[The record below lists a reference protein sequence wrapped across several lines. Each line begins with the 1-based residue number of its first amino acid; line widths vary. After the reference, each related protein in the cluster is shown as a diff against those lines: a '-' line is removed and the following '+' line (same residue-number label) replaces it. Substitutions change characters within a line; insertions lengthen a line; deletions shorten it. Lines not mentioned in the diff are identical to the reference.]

1 FCFLKP
7 LSWKRNYPPK
17 KYCLYLYRMIT
28 IMNKQTPPHT
38 YDTLSLAVN
47 DLIKR
52 GYTADFL
59 MMKEKDCLICQDN
72 ALELSPDEFEIDEV
86 YRFEGMTD
94 PADESIVFAI
104 SSSKH
109 NLKGLVINSYG
120 ADFGY
125 RSSKLVEHLHKK
137 L

>member
-1 FCFLKP
+1 
-7 LSWKRNYPPK
+7 
-17 KYCLYLYRMIT
+17 MT
-28 IMNKQTPPHT
+28 INKQPRYS
-38 YDTLSLAVN
+38 YDTLSEAVN

-52 GYTADFL
+52 GYTTDFL
-59 MMKEKDCLICQDN
+59 LQEEKDCLLCASN
-72 ALELSPDEFEIDEV
+72 SMELSSEDFTIDEV

-104 SSSKH
+104 SSEKH
-109 NLKGLVINSYG
+109 NVKGLVINSFG

-125 RSSKLVEHLHKK
+125 RSSKLVEHLRKH